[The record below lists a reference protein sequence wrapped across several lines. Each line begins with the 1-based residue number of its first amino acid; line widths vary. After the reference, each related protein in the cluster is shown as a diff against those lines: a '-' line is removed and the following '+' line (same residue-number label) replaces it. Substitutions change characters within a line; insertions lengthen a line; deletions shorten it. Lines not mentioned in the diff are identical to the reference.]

1 MISDQIL
8 LVTLD
13 GSPPPEEFEA
23 VGKLNLI
30 IRSAETAAEAMT
42 AAHELL
48 PTLIVLDAPH
58 SNSACVELVERLA
71 RITPKSSLIV
81 LGAGGVQPFE
91 DTVRRAGARAF
102 LPRPVDR
109 AGLVETIQDS
119 LAHPTG
125 SQASSVGVA
134 LRQAL
139 DRGEFRL
146 HYQPIVDVSTG
157 AAVGAEALLRWNSPT
172 LGEVPPLRFIPLAE
186 QLDLIE
192 AIDEWVTYAACYQVN
207 SWREQNLGPTWV
219 AINVSPTGLH
229 RGRLLASIQ
238 GTLASSQAPASS
250 LMLEIS
256 EGVLLD
262 RSTETAETLEG
273 LKGVGVRLAV
283 DDFGTAQSAIE
294 YLKRVPFDSLKI
306 DRLFLRGVPH
316 NESDCD
322 LVASIIRMAHGLGF
336 RVIGEGVENR
346 QQLEFLRTH
355 GCDLAQ
361 GHFFSAAL
369 PNEDFVAFAARN

>member
-1 MISDQIL
+1 VREII

-23 VGKLNLI
+23 VGKLDLV
-30 IRSAETAAEAMT
+30 IRSAESAAEAMT
-42 AAHELL
+42 AAHESH
-48 PTLIVLDAPH
+48 PALIVLDAPH

-71 RITPKSSLIV
+71 RITPTSSLIV
-81 LGAGGVQPFE
+81 LGSPGVQPFE

-109 AGLVETIQDS
+109 TRLVETIQDS
-119 LAHPTG
+119 LANPAGNQTT
-125 SQASSVGVA
+125 AMGVA

-146 HYQPIVDVSTG
+146 HYQPIVDVASG
-157 AAVGAEALLRWNSPT
+157 AAVGAEALLRWNSPA

-192 AIDEWVTYAACYQVN
+192 AIDEWVTYAACYQV
-207 SWREQNLGPTWV
+207 SAWREQNLGPRWV
-219 AINVSPTGLH
+219 AINVSPTGLQG
-229 RGRLLASIQ
+229 GRLLKSIE
-238 GTLASSQAPASS
+238 GTLKSARAPARS

-256 EGVLLD
+256 ESVLLD
-262 RSTETAETLEG
+262 QSSETAETLEG
-273 LKGVGVRLAV
+273 LKGAGVRLAV

-306 DRLFLRGVPH
+306 DRLFLRGVPQ
-316 NESDCD
+316 NEDDCN

-346 QQLEFLRTH
+346 RQLEFLRTH

-361 GHFFSAAL
+361 GHFFSAPL